1 MVNYYSFIAYLF
13 LNPQKLT
20 GCESHSLQQN
30 LLVNRWAWPRRKWDS
45 QDRPIIGVFRKSVSF
60 LVRSDLVNQ
69 YNDNRGFPF
78 WILVKFMVEELFCSE
93 HWFSIEV
100 ESKSRSIL
108 VPYFATPHII
118 FLFAVFHWLQCKYC
132 KISLSIILNKMGI
145 S

>member
-1 MVNYYSFIAYLF
+1 MVNYYSFSGYLF
-13 LNPQKLT
+13 LNPQKLI

-30 LLVNRWAWPRRKWDS
+30 LLVNRWAWIHRKWDS
-45 QDRPIIGVFRKSVSF
+45 RDRTIIGVFRKSVSF

-78 WILVKFMVEELFCSE
+78 WILVKFMVDELFCSE

-100 ESKSRSIL
+100 ESRPHHFGTLFCNSTHNIFVRS
-108 VPYFATPHII
+108 FALATIG
-118 FLFAVFHWLQCKYC
+118 YY
-132 KISLSIILNKMGI
+132 KISPSIILNKMRV